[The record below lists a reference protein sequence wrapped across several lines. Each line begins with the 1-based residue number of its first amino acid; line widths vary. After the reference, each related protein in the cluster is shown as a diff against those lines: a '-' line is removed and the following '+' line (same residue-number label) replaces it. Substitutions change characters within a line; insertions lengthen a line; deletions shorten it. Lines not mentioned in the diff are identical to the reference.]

1 MEPYAF
7 ISYAHKD
14 GVLEAISSILS
25 SVGIRNWNDT
35 MIPKGSMW
43 RKEIAQKIEQS
54 TIVIVIWTEASVRS
68 DFVKD
73 EVFFAKEKK
82 KPILQIRI
90 DQTDLP
96 GELML
101 SFSREQQLCID
112 REALL
117 NKNDS
122 RHRVIVDAIND
133 VVPLSKLKSNR
144 CVHPQLV
151 VFDFDGTLVN
161 PCGKNTWELL
171 WESVD
176 YSIRDCDDLQEAYF
190 AYNWTYQQWCDQTVA
205 KFRERNMD
213 YECIKKVADQMRP
226 IGYLEVFLHTLTAHG
241 IRLVI
246 LSGSIRQIIELTLKD
261 LTRFFLHIEANDFLF
276 DDRERLTHIHTT
288 QYNFEKKADYIIQ
301 LATKLNI
308 PSNQILFIGNSVNDK
323 YAYLSGAKTLL
334 INPLDVDYTDRR
346 VWDWCVRKIDDI
358 REILPFIIET
368 NHNKDADDSP
378 A

>member
-1 MEPYAF
+1 MESYAF

-14 GVLEAISSILS
+14 GVLEAITSILS

-54 TIVIVIWTEASVRS
+54 TIVIVIWTEVSVQS

-90 DQTDLP
+90 DKTELP
-96 GELML
+96 SELML
-101 SFSREQQLCID
+101 SFSRGQQLCIN
-112 REALL
+112 REDLL
-117 NKNDS
+117 IRNDY

-133 VVPLSKLKSNR
+133 VVPLSKLKLNR
-144 CVHPQLV
+144 CDHPQLV

-171 WESVD
+171 WESVN
-176 YSIRDCDDLQEAYF
+176 YNICDCDDLQEAYF
-190 AYNWTYQQWCDQTVA
+190 ARNWTYQQWCDQTAA

-213 YECIKKVADQMRP
+213 YECIKKVADQMKS
-226 IGYLEVFLHTLTAHG
+226 IGHLEAFLNTLTAHG
-241 IRLVI
+241 IHLVI
-246 LSGSIRQIIELTLKD
+246 LSGSVRQVIELVLKD
-261 LTRFFLHIEANDFLF
+261 LTRLFLHIEANDFLF
-276 DDRERLTHIHTT
+276 DDRGKLTHIHAT

-308 PSNQILFIGNSVNDK
+308 PSSHILFVGNSINDK

-334 INPLDVDYTDRR
+334 INPLDVDYTDRH
-346 VWDWCVRKIDDI
+346 VWDWCVRKINDI
-358 REILPFIIET
+358 RMIFPFIIET
-368 NHNKDADDSP
+368 NHGENVDD
-378 A
+378 